1 MVMRAHELA
10 GTKRF
15 LKYKRRHMNTQGS
28 STFLNQMGFGWFD
41 WGYLVIAMPV
51 MILIILILLVLVIVQ
66 IKKTSKLKKRLDHF
80 LRGKEGKSLEQD
92 IVKIMDDN
100 TFLKKLADKDR
111 EDINTLFKR
120 MQSVYQK
127 MGLVRY
133 DAFNQM
139 GGQLSYSLALLDE
152 NNNGFIINSV
162 HSTEGCYSYS
172 KEIREGDNSISLSAE
187 EAEALDIAKR
197 RMI

>member
-51 MILIILILLVLVIVQ
+51 MTLIILILLVLVIVQ

-92 IVKIMDDN
+92 IVNIMEDN